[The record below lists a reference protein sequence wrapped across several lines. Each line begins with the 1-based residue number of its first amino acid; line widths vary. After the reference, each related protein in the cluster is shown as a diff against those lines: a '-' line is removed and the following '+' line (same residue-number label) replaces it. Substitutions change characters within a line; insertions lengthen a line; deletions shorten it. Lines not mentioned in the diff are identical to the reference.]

1 MEGKYVNYDDN
12 IGKNIREVRLEK
24 GLSQEELARNCG
36 FSNTTLS
43 AYENRRKIPS
53 LTTIMKIAKELKVT
67 VERLYYGD
75 ENTSFIYSEPDIGKK
90 VVNSVYFLWSEG
102 IITYF
107 ERYSYGYN
115 PMMEGNNNDPSGVFL
130 FIHKY
135 YSQIKRL
142 ICSLDEFNERKTT
155 YIDPDNY
162 LKILLASV
170 AKEIN
175 DEIAEGQKKV

>member
-1 MEGKYVNYDDN
+1 MNYDDN

-24 GLSQEELARNCG
+24 GFSQEELARNCG

-43 AYENRRKIPS
+43 AYENRRKIPN
-53 LTTIMKIAKELKVT
+53 LTTIAKIAKELDVT
-67 VERLYYGD
+67 IERLYYGD
-75 ENTSFIYSEPDIGKK
+75 EDTSFINSEPDIGKK

-102 IITYF
+102 IVSYY
-107 ERYSYGYN
+107 ERFSYGYN
-115 PMMEGNNNDPSGVFL
+115 SMMEGDSNVPNGVFL
-130 FIHKY
+130 YVHKY

-142 ICSLDEFNERKTT
+142 ISSLNEFKERTAT
-155 YIDPDNY
+155 YAEPEKY

-175 DEIAEGQKKV
+175 DEIAKETKKV

>member
-1 MEGKYVNYDDN
+1 MNYDDN

-24 GLSQEELARNCG
+24 GFSQEELARNCG

-43 AYENRRKIPS
+43 AYENRRKIPN
-53 LTTIMKIAKELKVT
+53 LTTIAKIAKALDVT
-67 VERLYYGD
+67 IERLYYGD
-75 ENTSFIYSEPDIGKK
+75 EDTSFINSEPDIGKK

-102 IITYF
+102 IVSYY
-107 ERYSYGYN
+107 ERFSYGYN
-115 PMMEGNNNDPSGVFL
+115 SMMEGDSNVSNGVFL
-130 FIHKY
+130 YVHKY

-142 ICSLDEFNERKTT
+142 ISSLNEFKERTST
-155 YIDPDNY
+155 YAEPENY

-175 DEIAEGQKKV
+175 DEIAKEKKKV

>member
-1 MEGKYVNYDDN
+1 MNYDDN

-24 GLSQEELARNCG
+24 GHSQEELARKCG

-43 AYENRRKIPS
+43 AYENSRKIPN
-53 LTTIMKIAKELKVT
+53 LTTIAKIAKELEVT
-67 VERLYYGD
+67 IERLYYGD

-102 IITYF
+102 IISYY
-107 ERYSYGYN
+107 ERFSYGYN
-115 PMMEGNNNDPSGVFL
+115 ALMEGDSNGPNGVFL
-130 FIHKY
+130 DIYKY
-135 YSQIKRL
+135 YPQIKRL
-142 ICSLDEFNERKTT
+142 INSLNEFKERTAT
-155 YIDPDNY
+155 YDDPDNY

-175 DEIAEGQKKV
+175 DEIEKEKNKV

>member
-1 MEGKYVNYDDN
+1 MNYDDN

-24 GLSQEELARNCG
+24 KLSQEELARKCG

-43 AYENRRKIPS
+43 AYENSRKIPNLS
-53 LTTIMKIAKELKVT
+53 TIAKIAKVLEVT
-67 VERLYYGD
+67 IERLYYGD

-102 IITYF
+102 IISYY
-107 ERYSYGYN
+107 ERFSYEYN
-115 PMMEGNNNDPSGVFL
+115 ALMEGDSNGPNGVFL
-130 FIHKY
+130 YIHKY
-135 YSQIKRL
+135 YPQIKRL
-142 ICSLDEFNERKTT
+142 ISSLNEFDERKTT
-155 YIDPDNY
+155 YDDPDNY

-175 DEIAEGQKKV
+175 DEIAKEKKKA